1 MADAITAVRE
11 ACAAGDRG
19 GAVMPARFGMH
30 VPDVGGEVHVKGAYL
45 TGAPVFAVKTATGFY
60 RNAELGLPVSGGM
73 TMVHDAMAGTLR
85 ILIADGGL
93 LTELRTAAAGAVAAH
108 PPGRPRA
115 RAGGGVG
122 AGPRRP
128 PPGRG

>member
-73 TMVHDAMAGTLR
+73 TMVHDAMTGTLR

-93 LTELRTAAAGAVAAH
+93 LTELRTAAAGAGAPGPLAPPRPPAAA
-108 PPGRPRA
+108 GVRPR
-115 RAGGGVG
+115 RAG
-122 AGPRRP
+122 P
-128 PPGRG
+128 PPPPA